1 MKTITRTHNP
11 DPAARHEHAAENSS
25 PNESEEIGQEL
36 QRLEQAEQARQARV
50 RNEELARLRQLQI
63 YD

>member
-1 MKTITRTHNP
+1 MKTITPMPIP
-11 DPAARHEHAAENSS
+11 DQFARQEHIAESTS
-25 PNESEEIGQEL
+25 PNESDEIGQVL
-36 QRLEQAEQARQARV
+36 QRLEHGEQARQAKV